1 MNFKIGK
8 LKNGAD
14 VIISKSSPNT
24 HVILSGISGSGKTI
38 RIRQMIR
45 KNRSPGQTT
54 LIFDLDGK
62 TYEGDEENVNRIDA
76 AKDGIALRLLDPTIL
91 EADDD
96 VYVNY
101 VSFITDILTNT
112 TRLGVRQQGSLRD
125 AVEYAL
131 NNLDKYPSDME
142 AIVAGLE
149 LQDSSVAQ
157 GVYNKLW
164 NLLKCG
170 VFRPSQK
177 HIKPG
182 TINVISFEG
191 IASSTQK
198 VLVEIL
204 LGTLWRRLQFSGEGK
219 EKLFVVIDEFQ
230 KIYLEK
236 NAIILEMLRES
247 RKYEVSIILATQSI
261 ASLEKKTHAYIH
273 QAAVQLYF
281 QQSAPDRKKV
291 ASIIAP
297 NNPDHWTLMLQ
308 NLQIGESV
316 AIGNLAINGQE
327 FVKPLLIQSDYEP
340 QTTFIAER
348 GN

>member
-1 MNFKIGK
+1 
-8 LKNGAD
+8 
-14 VIISKSSPNT
+14 
-24 HVILSGISGSGKTI
+24 
-38 RIRQMIR
+38 
-45 KNRSPGQTT
+45 
-54 LIFDLDGK
+54 
-62 TYEGDEENVNRIDA
+62 
-76 AKDGIALRLLDPTIL
+76 
-91 EADDD
+91 
-96 VYVNY
+96 
-101 VSFITDILTNT
+101 
-112 TRLGVRQQGSLRD
+112 
-125 AVEYAL
+125 
-131 NNLDKYPSDME
+131 ME